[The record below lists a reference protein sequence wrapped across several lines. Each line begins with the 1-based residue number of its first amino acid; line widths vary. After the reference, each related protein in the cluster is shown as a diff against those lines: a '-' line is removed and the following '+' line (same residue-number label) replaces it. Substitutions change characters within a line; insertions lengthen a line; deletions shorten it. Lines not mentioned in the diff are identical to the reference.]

1 MTYLIIYTS
10 SSKSKAIQISKL
22 PRIEI
27 TKRKKVKTGTNDVP
41 ENLTANLT
49 KNPIKI
55 HQNTAKSSKVK
66 IDKKTELRNITPL
79 NNNELQGFTQPR
91 PAGFEPA
98 TYGLEIRC
106 SVQLSYG
113 RHIFHYKSL

>member
-1 MTYLIIYTS
+1 M
-10 SSKSKAIQISKL
+10 
-22 PRIEI
+22 
-27 TKRKKVKTGTNDVP
+27 P

-66 IDKKTELRNITPL
+66 IAKKNALRNITPL
-79 NNNELQGFTQPR
+79 NNNELQGFTQLR

-106 SVQLSYG
+106 SVQLSYE
-113 RHIFHYKSL
+113 RLNFNSL